1 MSIAEAVSNSRISL
15 ESLYGRVTSPPSTN
29 IGNVLRHLQKQH
41 KPRQLVHFLVD
52 EFNQELLTSSY
63 ISSLNFYLEDYL
75 KDSTVVIALQ
85 SVCKNRTIQSVD
97 NTKIHQFSPIDLEE
111 CELEIIQLKTCA
123 RMTEQLYKLQLNL
136 QKEVELNPSK
146 AILTYKGMYICNYDL
161 CNLKE
166 SN

>member
-1 MSIAEAVSNSRISL
+1 MSIAEAVSNSYISL
-15 ESLYGRVTSPPSTN
+15 ESLYDRVTSPPFNN
-29 IGNVLRHLQKQH
+29 IGRVLQHLQVKH
-41 KPRQLVHFLVD
+41 EPQLVHFLVD

-63 ISSLNFYLEDYL
+63 ISSLNLKLEYGL

-97 NTKIHQFSPIDLEE
+97 NTNIHQFAPIDLKE

-146 AILTYKGMYICNYDL
+146 AILTYKGKIHL
-161 CNLKE
+161 
-166 SN
+166 